1 MSHAVAILSIL
12 CALDALELDPVDPVD
27 PVDTATSS
35 WLRGLPAA
43 ALYDSRKK
51 VEHARLYGWNPQSS
65 VFRSLFDW

>member
-27 PVDTATSS
+27 TATSS

-43 ALYDSRKK
+43 ALCDSRKK

-65 VFRSLFDW
+65 VFHSLFDW